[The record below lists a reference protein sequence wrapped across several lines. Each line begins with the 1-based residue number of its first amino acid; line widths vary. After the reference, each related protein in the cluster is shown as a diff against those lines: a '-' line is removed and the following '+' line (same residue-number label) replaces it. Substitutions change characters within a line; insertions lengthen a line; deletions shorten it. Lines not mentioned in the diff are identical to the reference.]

1 MFTRT
6 VTAILGVV
14 CEKLA
19 WTDLHEIFCADPLWS
34 WLGPPLAT
42 LRYVMYF
49 RLHGWRHVWP

>member
-49 RLHGWRHVWP
+49 RLHG